1 MRSDLLERLMK
12 IAARTGE
19 RHVLVDAS
27 LSEPI
32 VVMPLAAYEG
42 LVAGRPASGPSETMA
57 DLVEPL
63 ETWQPESTAPVMS
76 ETTSVAQES
85 LNEEEKFYLEP
96 ID

>member
-1 MRSDLLERLMK
+1 MK

-42 LVAGRPASGPSETMA
+42 LVAGRPASGLAVMPEEPE
-57 DLVEPL
+57 EPL
-63 ETWQPESTAPVMS
+63 EAWQPESAAPVIPETAP
-76 ETTSVAQES
+76 VAQES